1 MKDNRLFSQFPPV
14 TTNEWMDK
22 IRSDLKGAEF
32 NKKMVWRTSEGF
44 DVKPFYRME
53 DTENLMYM
61 HTLPGEYPYI
71 RGAGAKN
78 NNWSIRQDIEV
89 TDYTAANLKALSLPG
104 KGVDSLGFIIKD
116 PESVSERN
124 LRILLSSIDPVTT
137 GVNFLCNGKAREILD
152 ILIIIA
158 RENGTAYSSAA
169 IEADPL
175 NRLLL
180 NGTLCIPEEEAFDYL
195 AGLTRSASL
204 FPGFRTIHLNAAS
217 FKNAG
222 AGIVQELAFALSA
235 GSEYLAQLTAK
246 GLSAVM
252 AASAIRFSF
261 GAGGDYF
268 PEIAKLRAARLL
280 WSVVL
285 NGFLPGTGESIKMD
299 IHSVTTRWNKT
310 LYDPYVNLLRTQT
323 EAMAAVTGGT
333 DSLTVEPYDITF
345 RQPDEFSERIARNQQ
360 LILREES
367 SFGSVADPSAGSYYI
382 ENLTRLIAE
391 KSWDLF
397 VAIDEMGGFLQAVK
411 SGYIREKLSRAA
423 SAKRSDIATRKRV
436 LLGTNQYPD
445 RRESLSPAADT
456 ARIFAERDEERIRDK
471 GGIVLFRGSEEYDRL
486 RVAVDRSPSRPQVFL
501 LSIGDRAKRMARA
514 QFSSAFFGCAG
525 YCVLENDGF
534 DDPEEGIVSALESKA
549 GIVVICS
556 SDEDYSVFAPYI
568 YSKLRDK
575 AIVVIAGNPPL
586 AEELKE
592 KGLTWFIHKGSDLP
606 AIIRQFNSML
616 GIDQ

>member
-1 MKDNRLFSQFPPV
+1 
-14 TTNEWMDK
+14 MD
-22 IRSDLKGAEF
+22 
-32 NKKMVWRTSEGF
+32 
-44 DVKPFYRME
+44 
-53 DTENLMYM
+53 
-61 HTLPGEYPYI
+61 
-71 RGAGAKN
+71 
-78 NNWSIRQDIEV
+78 
-89 TDYTAANLKALSLPG
+89 
-104 KGVDSLGFIIKD
+104 
-116 PESVSERN
+116 
-124 LRILLSSIDPVTT
+124 
-137 GVNFLCNGKAREILD
+137 
-152 ILIIIA
+152 
-158 RENGTAYSSAA
+158 YSSFHGA

-195 AGLTRSASL
+195 ASLTRSASL

-222 AGIVQELAFALSA
+222 ADIVQELAFALAA

-246 GLSAVM
+246 GLSADM
-252 AASAIRFSF
+252 AATAIRFSF

-285 NGFLPGTGESIKMD
+285 NGFLPGKGESIKMD

-323 EAMAAVTGGT
+323 EAMAAITGGT
-333 DSLTVEPYDITF
+333 DSLTVEPFDITF
-345 RQPDEFSERIARNQQ
+345 RQPDEFSERLARNQQ

-367 SFGSVADPSAGSYYI
+367 YFDRVIDPSAGSYYI

-391 KSWDLF
+391 KAWNLF
-397 VAIDEMGGFLQAVK
+397 IEIEEKGGFLQAVK
-411 SGYIREKLSRAA
+411 SGYIREKLSDAA
-423 SAKRSDIATRKRV
+423 AGKRSDIATGKTI

-445 RRESLSPAADT
+445 RRESVSPSVDH
-456 ARIFAERDEERIRDK
+456 ARIFPERDEKSIQDNGLIE
-471 GGIVLFRGSEEYDRL
+471 LFRGSEEYDRL
-486 RVAVDRSPSRPQVFL
+486 RVAVDRAPSRPLVFL

-514 QFSSAFFGCAG
+514 QFSSGFFGCAG

-534 DDPEEGIVSALESKA
+534 DNLEEGIGSAIASKA

-556 SDEDYSVFAPYI
+556 SDEEYPVFAPYI
-568 YSKLRDK
+568 YSQLKDK

-586 AEELKE
+586 TDELKE
-592 KGLTWFIHKGSDLP
+592 KGLSWFIHKRSDLP
-606 AIIRQFNSML
+606 AMIRQFNKLL
-616 GIDQ
+616 GIDL